1 MQEKTRPLRSGEI
14 ALWDRALRH
23 RGDRI
28 RTCGI
33 LLQKQQGSLVGS
45 WVFPVV
51 DSVLAVFLR
60 HVLSADVTSC
70 LTLTTRSPH
79 NMGSNMPPV
88 DWQFFAIQSPGSSPS
103 VIKCVLQPHLT
114 GGC

>member
-1 MQEKTRPLRSGEI
+1 MPAVTGFLRS
-14 ALWDRALRH
+14 

-33 LLQKQQGSLVGS
+33 LLPKRKLSLVAD

-60 HVLSADVTSC
+60 YVLSADVSSY
-70 LTLTTRSPH
+70 LTPFARLSH
-79 NMGSNMPPV
+79 NGGSNMPPPNCLASAR
-88 DWQFFAIQSPGSSPS
+88 QNLGSSPLGSKSQPPAVTAGMSATTVVVS
-103 VIKCVLQPHLT
+103 V
-114 GGC
+114 